1 MQLTEVLV
9 DNEGTCPLERPAQ
22 VDGESGAVAV
32 HGQSPVLS
40 SRSRRSRLST
50 RRRSAPRQVCK
61 LRFQLILVETEFLS
75 FIGMQ
80 I

>member
-9 DNEGTCPLERPAQ
+9 DEQGTCPLERSAQ
-22 VDGESGAVAV
+22 VDGETGAVTV

-50 RRRSAPRQVCK
+50 VRRSAPRQVCS
-61 LRFQLILVETEFLS
+61 L
-75 FIGMQ
+75 
-80 I
+80 